1 MALMPVSALSNYPF
15 VPIQCF
21 LVSLGAGMRRRVS
34 MRLIVG
40 AVTRPFAACG
50 ILPAWQS
57 INLRGLKYCVAI
69 LFVIMNLPQAYSK
82 DMQVLIRI
90 LDAAFAAEQMSTI
103 CMSAKINLSENDK
116 EVFKSAVI
124 YSQGVRRHVIA
135 GLSVSDVDF
144 VLKSAADQ
152 AKALT
157 EAEIAALATFS
168 PALLSDETQQWC
180 ANKVKPSANQIIG
193 AYMRNPE
200 VIEQLIAKAKA
211 N

>member
-1 MALMPVSALSNYPF
+1 MRSL
-15 VPIQCF
+15 
-21 LVSLGAGMRRRVS
+21 SLGEGMRRRMS
-34 MRLIVG
+34 TRLIGG
-40 AVTRPFAACG
+40 AVTRPFAASG
-50 ILPAWQS
+50 ILPAWHT
-57 INLRGLKYCVAI
+57 INLRGLKYCVATLFI
-69 LFVIMNLPQAYSK
+69 LINPSQAHSK

-124 YSQGVRRHVIA
+124 YSQGIRRHVIA

-152 AKALT
+152 AKART
-157 EAEIAALATFS
+157 KAEIAALITFP
-168 PALLSDETQQWC
+168 PARLSDETQQWC
-180 ANKVKPSANQIIG
+180 ANKVKPFANQIIG